1 MTTRIASA
9 EETAPVTV
17 GVVDG
22 AVEPGKRDA
31 PPPAQTPAP
40 ESETAMRQPEA
51 PPPGPHIGAL
61 SPDEAT
67 SAPDKVKVT
76 PPPEAQKQDQ
86 VASKPREDSKE
97 EPKEHT
103 SSHAA
108 KDGAVP
114 QLVLSADMA
123 KKIGRKIWLNE
134 AGGNRNAITSWNAN
148 EDFASLG
155 VGHFIWFPAGKTPPF
170 EESFPRLLEF
180 LRKANTRLPSWLD
193 RTPIPSNPWTSR
205 ADFKNNFN
213 SGEMRELRQFLLDT
227 VTEQTQFL
235 VVRAQ
240 GAMDKI
246 LAHTPDS
253 AEREHIIIQFSR
265 IARASGDLY
274 PLIDYINF
282 KGEGTNPAETAL
294 DRETGHRQGWGLKQA
309 LLKMNGSTDDPKAVR
324 AEFADAAQAVL
335 QQRVRNLPSNRIWE
349 AGWLR
354 RVATYRQPIAELS
367 ANPKRVRRDMLR
379 LRAAR

>member
-1 MTTRIASA
+1 MTTQIASA
-9 EETAPVTV
+9 EEVVPVTV

-22 AVEPGKRDA
+22 AVEPGKHDV
-31 PPPAQTPAP
+31 PPPSRTSAP

-51 PPPGPHIGAL
+51 PPPGPYIGTL

-67 SAPDKVKVT
+67 SAPNKVA

-86 VASKPREDSKE
+86 VARKPSEDSKE
-97 EPKEHT
+97 KPKEQT
-103 SSHAA
+103 ASHAA

-123 KKIGRKIWLNE
+123 RKIGRKIWLNE

-180 LRKANTRLPSWLD
+180 LRKGNTRLPAWLD

-253 AEREHIIIQFSR
+253 TEREHIIIQFSR

-294 DRETGHRQGWGLKQA
+294 DKETGRRQGWGLKQA

-354 RVATYRQPIAELS
+354 RVATYRQPVAELS